1 MGGPPILFF
10 HGLYLWTLGSWTSAV
25 LHLLLT
31 LFLSM
36 HPLPKADGWL
46 RQTRFALALYKYFS
60 YRFVWSDDHRTE
72 AQQCGAWMGAGPP
85 HGVLPLAN
93 VRERTK
99 SLYLSVSYTHLTL
112 PTILLV

>member
-1 MGGPPILFF
+1 MVCALFLAMGGPPILFF

-46 RQTRFALALYKYFS
+46 RQTRFALALS
-60 YRFVWSDDHRTE
+60 PSDS
-72 AQQCGAWMGAGPP
+72 G
-85 HGVLPLAN
+85 
-93 VRERTK
+93 
-99 SLYLSVSYTHLTL
+99 S
-112 PTILLV
+112 